1 MLMELGVAA
10 FENTLSRSLN
20 VFSLVDIYLFRENG
34 DGLGGGTPSTL
45 SLNWRGVGGIT
56 EFVLSSCQLP
66 R

>member
-1 MLMELGVAA
+1 MELGAAA
-10 FENTLSRSLN
+10 FENTLLRSLK

-34 DGLGGGTPSTL
+34 AGLGGGPPSTL

-56 EFVLSSCQLP
+56 ELIPSSCQLP

>member
-1 MLMELGVAA
+1 MLPPLKTHCCVHCK
-10 FENTLSRSLN
+10 F
-20 VFSLVDIYLFRENG
+20 FSLVDIYLFRENG
-34 DGLGGGTPSTL
+34 DGLGGDTPSTL